1 MVRGRGGGLCG
12 RGWHSFVTHAESK
25 PLCLLG
31 RTPARFIDY
40 AWAPDEET
48 AEQQAAEAHE
58 IREPLRRRLFAIRE
72 DW

>member
-1 MVRGRGGGLCG
+1 VGEGAVCVAEDGTAL
-12 RGWHSFVTHAESK
+12 FTHAESK

-40 AWAPDEET
+40 AWAPDQET